1 MLMGMQFRATQPAA
15 NKWMFNVT
23 VCYKSVS
30 RDGKLSSIS
39 KTDNMQADVRVHELS
54 ELNGNERIF
63 KNGMKNLFR
72 AKLLRWR
79 K

>member
-39 KTDNMQADVRVHELS
+39 KTDNNNMQADVRVRVRVYAHTCMES
-54 ELNGNERIF
+54 LN
-63 KNGMKNLFR
+63 
-72 AKLLRWR
+72 
-79 K
+79 